1 MPRRISTSRRP
12 RGRKRRVRAL
22 IRSSQIITPFSSGS
36 IFTTPG
42 GVSVVISSPAEWRYI
57 DKNREDVHKEYIIHD
72 ARLEE
77 FLDVKELRLPPDLIK
92 VYRFPR
98 WHFCNRCGVMRELG
112 MSESLMRP
120 SCPAENCPGE
130 MVQVRFVAVCR
141 RGHLQDV
148 DWNGWVH
155 RGGRCPHGDTT
166 RLKWISGDQP
176 GVRCENCGQYRPVEQ
191 LVWLPFGNGE
201 IPGYLRCRGEMPW
214 LGNRREECKE
224 RLMYTLKRASNVCF
238 PVVKSSI
245 NLSGIREERLRA
257 LVRILESKQTLLS
270 LNNNEFINLIRE
282 ICSDDFRKLGLNPD
296 TISPEEL
303 LYAKDIACGKQP
315 PPWKEAR
322 PDEVFRKMEYDLLR
336 SGDVSVPGLEIRQV
350 PPAEVPDNLK
360 EYFSHIARVEKMIET
375 RVLVGFTRAVPE
387 YSDQEELKRM
397 LWGEERPDWL
407 PATVVHGE
415 GIFLE
420 FSREKLQEW
429 KEKYCDFIETRV
441 NKLQNNQDRSLAD
454 AEGTHIFKVTL
465 SEEFILIHTFAHM
478 IINELVFECGYS
490 SASLRE
496 RLYVGR
502 DMTGVLIYTASGDAE
517 GTLGGLVAMAEPT
530 RFGGVVRRVL
540 RRASWCSVDPV
551 CSELGEQGG
560 QGPDNCNLAACYAC
574 AMVPETACEHLNRWL
589 DRGLVVGTPW
599 NREAG
604 FLADLNIT

>member
-1 MPRRISTSRRP
+1 
-12 RGRKRRVRAL
+12 
-22 IRSSQIITPFSSGS
+22 
-36 IFTTPG
+36 
-42 GVSVVISSPAEWRYI
+42 
-57 DKNREDVHKEYIIHD
+57 
-72 ARLEE
+72 
-77 FLDVKELRLPPDLIK
+77 
-92 VYRFPR
+92 
-98 WHFCNRCGVMRELG
+98 MRELG

-120 SCPAENCPGE
+120 SCPTENCPGE

-155 RGGRCPHGDTT
+155 RGRPCGDTVLL
-166 RLKWISGDQP
+166 RWISGDQP
-176 GVRCENCGQYRPVEQ
+176 GVRCENCGKYRSTDRLLET
-191 LVWLPFGNGE
+191 LSGDKE
-201 IPGYLRCRGEMPW
+201 IPDYLRCRGEMPW
-214 LGNRREECKE
+214 LGNRREACRE

-245 NLSGIREERLRA
+245 NLSGIRQERLRG
-257 LVRILESKQTLLS
+257 LVRILESKQALLS
-270 LNNNEFINLIRE
+270 LDEDLFVNLVRE
-282 ICSDDFRKLGLNPD
+282 TSGNDFRKVGLNPD
-296 TISPEEL
+296 TINPEEL
-303 LYAKDIACGKQP
+303 LYARDIARGKQP

-322 PDEVFRKMEYDLLR
+322 LDETFRSLEYDLLR
-336 SGDVSVPGLEIRQV
+336 SGDVSEPGLEIRQV
-350 PPAEVPDNLK
+350 PPAEVPNNLK

-375 RVLVGFTRAVPE
+375 RVLIGFTRAVPE
-387 YSDQEELKRM
+387 YSDLEELKRM
-397 LWGEERPDWL
+397 LWGTERPDWL

-420 FSREKLQEW
+420 FSRDKLQQW
-429 KEKYCDFIETRV
+429 KEKYSDFIEERV
-441 NKLQNNQDRSLAD
+441 NKMQNNQGRSSID
-454 AEGTHIFKVTL
+454 SEETHIFGVTL
-465 SEEFILIHTFAHM
+465 SAEFILIHTFAHM

-496 RLYVGR
+496 RLYVGK

-517 GTLGGLVAMAEPT
+517 GTLGGLVAMAEPI

-540 RRASWCSVDPV
+540 SRASWCSVDPV

-604 FLADLNIT
+604 FFSRFEYNIDENT